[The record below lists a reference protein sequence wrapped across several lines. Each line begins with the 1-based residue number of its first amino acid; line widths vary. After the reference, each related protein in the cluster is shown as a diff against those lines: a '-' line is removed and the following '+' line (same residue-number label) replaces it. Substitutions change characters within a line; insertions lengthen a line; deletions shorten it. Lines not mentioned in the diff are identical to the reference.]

1 MSIIDAVDVVR
12 SLPDSYGLLS
22 GFTREGVRRLTEAGA
37 VFERLR
43 AGVGQP
49 IPDLIRSIEVELGL
63 DVELAANES
72 RGPARLASA
81 QLRSFVDE
89 IRTFLASDE
98 RGSVGSLLAWLDHAE
113 ETDELMPRPEPPEP
127 GVVQLLTIHGAK
139 GLEWDAVAVVRLVQE
154 ELPKRPRTTLGWL
167 GFGVLPY
174 DFRGDRDALPALDWD
189 PAAPGDRPTLTKA
202 IAAFK
207 AANRAHQEKEERR
220 LAYVAVTRARHDLML
235 TGSQWGGQ
243 RDARKPSVYLDEIV
257 ADDRA
262 RSDGRG
268 RLGGE
273 PVREPAGRHPAVAAG
288 PVGLP
293 RRSGTRGR
301 RAGRGA
307 HR

>member
-1 MSIIDAVDVVR
+1 M
-12 SLPDSYGLLS
+12 
-22 GFTREGVRRLTEAGA
+22 
-37 VFERLR
+37 
-43 AGVGQP
+43 
-49 IPDLIRSIEVELGL
+49 ELGL

-189 PAAPGDRPTLTKA
+189 PGAPGDRPTLTKA

-243 RDARKPSVYLDEIV
+243 RDAAKAERPTSM
-257 ADDRA
+257 
-262 RSDGRG
+262 RSS
-268 RLGGE
+268 
-273 PVREPAGRHPAVAAG
+273 
-288 PVGLP
+288 
-293 RRSGTRGR
+293 RRSGSLRWSWTIRERTRTRADWAPLSSGR
-301 RAGRGA
+301 WTRWAPAVLGCARPP
-307 HR
+307 RW